1 MKLFGRKKK
10 DPKSKKAIELKKE
23 LRKLVKQKKYDEALK
38 IGNKILEKIPHEND
52 VLFIVGGIYYMRNR
66 LKTAITFFDSALEI
80 GEYDVQVL
88 LLKANSHF
96 QLGDIG
102 KSKSCCE
109 KIIEIDPKNKGVKEL
124 QEKFE
129 KID

>member
-1 MKLFGRKKK
+1 MGLFDRKEK
-10 DPKSKKAIELKKE
+10 DPKSKKTTELKKE

-38 IGNKILEKIPHEND
+38 IGEKILEKTPHEND

-66 LKTAITFFDSALEI
+66 LKTAITFFDRALEI

-88 LLKANSHF
+88 LLKANSHLK
-96 QLGDIG
+96 LGDIK

-129 KID
+129 KTG